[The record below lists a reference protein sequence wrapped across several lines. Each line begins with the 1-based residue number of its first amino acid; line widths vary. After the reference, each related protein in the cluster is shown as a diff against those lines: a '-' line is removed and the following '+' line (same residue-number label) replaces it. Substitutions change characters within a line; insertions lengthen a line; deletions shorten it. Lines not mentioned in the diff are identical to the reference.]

1 MRRCYTISEFWRE
14 KRKDPFPVLQAKQ
27 EKVAKC
33 KLRKIFS
40 TRRIIVSQGKEK
52 EQLKKLFS
60 ARRIIVSQ
68 GKEVEKLRKLFF
80 ARKIIVSQ

>member
-1 MRRCYTISEFWRE
+1 MLHNYRILERKK

-40 TRRIIVSQGKEK
+40 ARRIIVSQGKEK
-52 EQLKKLFS
+52 EKLRKLFS
-60 ARRIIVSQ
+60 VRRIIVSQ
-68 GKEVEKLRKLFF
+68 
-80 ARKIIVSQ
+80 